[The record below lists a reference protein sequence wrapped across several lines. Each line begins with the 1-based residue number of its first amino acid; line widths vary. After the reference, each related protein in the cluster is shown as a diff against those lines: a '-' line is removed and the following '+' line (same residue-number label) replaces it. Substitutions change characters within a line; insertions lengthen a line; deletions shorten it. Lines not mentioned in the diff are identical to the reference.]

1 MPIQHRSELSP
12 SPAEP
17 APSPTEPASCASS
30 EFAVALLVALVE
42 GGVRHVVVSPGSRSQ
57 ALALAAAELEQ
68 AGIIELHVRIDERDA
83 GFFALGIGMASGH
96 SAAVITTSGSAVA
109 HLLPSVM
116 EASRTGIPM
125 VLLTADRPAALRD
138 TGANQTTHQS
148 GIFDPFT
155 VDSSDTSPD
164 VYEAN
169 PVAAAAKLAGRILGS
184 GTGTSELVA
193 NGAPGPVHANIQF
206 VEPLSGPHSSID
218 HIQHELQAYAADGAT
233 ASSAHPPIRQVDSAS
248 TVVIAGFRS
257 NPAVAEAATYA
268 GVPVV
273 AEVTSGSRAW
283 HSVPNYRDWLAAGA
297 DGRNTLVVS
306 GLPNLSR
313 EVWAIASRP
322 DVQLIT
328 VTQPGSEAFSP
339 GHRAELTSGVTFHGG
354 DGGSQVSTSSGSAA
368 TPGSDAPADVASTST
383 ATPSSPSFS
392 GPEGSIGRDDVVD
405 LVWGSSTGGD
415 AIYIAA
421 SNMVRVADKRVG
433 ASPVPVYSHRG
444 LAGIDGTIA
453 AAIGVAR
460 VAESVQPGC
469 LIRLI
474 IGDLAFA
481 HDVGGLL
488 LPTGEEFPNLQIVVV
503 NDHGGSIFDGL
514 EVAAS
519 EPTLYERVVRT
530 PCDLN
535 VANVAAAYGWE
546 YTLAQRPS
554 ELWARLADR
563 RPTIIEI
570 PMATV

>member
-1 MPIQHRSELSP
+1 M
-12 SPAEP
+12 
-17 APSPTEPASCASS
+17 
-30 EFAVALLVALVE
+30 ALLVALVE

>member
-1 MPIQHRSELSP
+1 M
-12 SPAEP
+12 
-17 APSPTEPASCASS
+17 
-30 EFAVALLVALVE
+30 ALLVALVE

-68 AGIIELHVRIDERDA
+68 AGNIELHVRIDERDA
-83 GFFALGIGMASGH
+83 GFFALGIGMASGNP
-96 SAAVITTSGSAVA
+96 AAVITTSGSAVA

-233 ASSAHPPIRQVDSAS
+233 ASSAYPPIRQVDSAS

-313 EVWAIASRP
+313 EVWAFASRP

-368 TPGSDAPADVASTST
+368 TPGSDAPTDVASTST
-383 ATPSSPSFS
+383 APPSSPSFS

-433 ASPVPVYSHRG
+433 ASPVPVFSHRG

-563 RPTIIEI
+563 RPAIIEI

>member
-1 MPIQHRSELSP
+1 M
-12 SPAEP
+12 
-17 APSPTEPASCASS
+17 
-30 EFAVALLVALVE
+30 ALLVALVE

-68 AGIIELHVRIDERDA
+68 AGNIELHVRIDERDA
-83 GFFALGIGMASGH
+83 GFFALGIGMASGNP
-96 SAAVITTSGSAVA
+96 AAVITTSGSAVA

-248 TVVIAGFRS
+248 TATAPNSSISFPIRQVDSASTVVIAGFRS
-257 NPAVAEAATYA
+257 NPAVAEAAAYA

-283 HSVPNYRDWLAAGA
+283 HSVPNYRDWLADGA
-297 DGRNTLVVS
+297 DGRNT
-306 GLPNLSR
+306 
-313 EVWAIASRP
+313 
-322 DVQLIT
+322 
-328 VTQPGSEAFSP
+328 
-339 GHRAELTSGVTFHGG
+339 LTSGVTFHGG

-368 TPGSDAPADVASTST
+368 TPGSDAPTDVASTST

>member
-1 MPIQHRSELSP
+1 M
-12 SPAEP
+12 
-17 APSPTEPASCASS
+17 
-30 EFAVALLVALVE
+30 ALLVALVE

-83 GFFALGIGMASGH
+83 GFFALGIGMASGNP
-96 SAAVITTSGSAVA
+96 AAVITTSGSAVA

-248 TVVIAGFRS
+248 TATAPNSSISFPIRQVDSASTVVIAGFRS

-313 EVWAIASRP
+313 EVWAFASRP

-368 TPGSDAPADVASTST
+368 TPGSDAPTDVASTST

-530 PCDLN
+530 PFDLN

-563 RPTIIEI
+563 RPAIIEI